1 MAAMKNHIVLGVHA
15 PPPRLAP
22 AGLALFSAALAL
34 PAGLLLWLTEW
45 LLL

>member
-1 MAAMKNHIVLGVHA
+1 MSSAST
-15 PPPRLAP
+15 PRRRASPP

>member
-1 MAAMKNHIVLGVHA
+1 MKKHLVMGVHA
-15 PPPRLAP
+15 PPPRLAL
-22 AGLALFSAALAL
+22 AGLALFSAGLAL